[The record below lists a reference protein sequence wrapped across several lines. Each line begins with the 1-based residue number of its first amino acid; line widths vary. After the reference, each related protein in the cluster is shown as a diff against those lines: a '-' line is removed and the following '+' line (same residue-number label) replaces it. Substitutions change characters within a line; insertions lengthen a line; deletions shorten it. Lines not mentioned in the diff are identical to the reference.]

1 MSRRGFRV
9 NGPDGSGSAAIRVRR
24 GLPGA
29 SYTGQAVE
37 TRRRN
42 GVRVTQGRHMARF
55 HAVILNAG
63 PANANAIVAAT
74 GETGGGGS
82 IPVASR
88 DLPL

>member
-1 MSRRGFRV
+1 
-9 NGPDGSGSAAIRVRR
+9 
-24 GLPGA
+24 
-29 SYTGQAVE
+29 
-37 TRRRN
+37 
-42 GVRVTQGRHMARF
+42 MARF